1 MLSQLILIFVLI
13 LVNAVFVVTEY
24 AIVRVR
30 SSEIDALIKRGNLR
44 AKGAK
49 EVLNN
54 LDRYIS
60 ATQLGITFVNL
71 LLGWV
76 GEDIFIG
83 MLHPVFLSLGI
94 EGSAAKTFSVILGL
108 LVITYFTITIGELAP
123 KAFAIRKYVAVTL
136 WLSYPLTIFYKIFKP
151 FIWLLNAS
159 ASVLIRMMGMT
170 PGNQDHSVHSE
181 DEIRQVILEGTKS
194 GVIDATEHQ
203 LIEKIFDFNDKVAKQ
218 VMVRRQDMVVLDIDL
233 PRDQIYHRVIDEGY
247 SRIPVYKDTID
258 NIIGIIYSKD
268 LIASS
273 EHRQLISLTD
283 IIRPA
288 YFVSETK
295 NIGILMRE
303 FQKQKVHMGIVVNEF
318 GGVEGL
324 VTMED
329 IIEEITGEIMDEYD
343 VETPEVIKGRS
354 QEYLVNPVILISDF
368 NKKFKTNIPD
378 VDEYN
383 TLGGFLF
390 KVTGHIPELYERIDY
405 GGYTFVITSKQ
416 RNTIKQVK
424 VIKK

>member
-49 EVLNN
+49 EVLNQ

-76 GEDIFIG
+76 GEDIFIEL
-83 MLHPVFLSLGI
+83 LHPVFLSLGI

-181 DEIRQVILEGTKS
+181 DEIRQVIYEGTKS
-194 GVIDATEHQ
+194 GVIDKTEHQ

-233 PRDQIYHRVIDEGY
+233 PRDKIYHRVIDEGY

-268 LIASS
+268 LIASA

-324 VTMED
+324 ITLED

-343 VETPEVIKGRS
+343 VETPEVIKGKS

-368 NKKFKTNIPD
+368 NKKFKTTIPE

-390 KVTGHIPELYERIDY
+390 KVTGHIPELFERIDY

>member
-1 MLSQLILIFVLI
+1 MLNQALLIFALI
-13 LVNAVFVVTEY
+13 LVNAVFVIIEY

-30 SSEIDALIKRGNLR
+30 SSEIEALINRGNVR
-44 AKGAK
+44 AKKAK
-49 EVLNN
+49 EVLKD

-76 GEDIFIG
+76 GEDIFIE
-83 MLHPVFLSLGI
+83 MLQPFFISMGI
-94 EGSAAKTFSVILGL
+94 ESSIGETFSVILGL
-108 LVITYFTITIGELAP
+108 MMITYFTITIGELAP
-123 KAFAIRKYVAVTL
+123 KAFAIRKYMLITL
-136 WLSYPLTIFYKIFKP
+136 WFSYPLIIFYKIFKP
-151 FIWLLNAS
+151 FIWLLNVS
-159 ASVLIRMMGMT
+159 ASLLIRLLGMKF
-170 PGNQDHSVHSE
+170 NNDHNTHSE
-181 DEIRQVILEGTKS
+181 DEIRQVILEGTMS
-194 GVIDATEHQ
+194 GVIDKTEHQ
-203 LIEKIFDFNDKVAKQ
+203 LIEKIFDFNDKLAKQ
-218 VMVRRQDMVVLDIDL
+218 VMVRRQDMVVLDIDM
-233 PRDQIYHRVIDEGY
+233 PREKIYQRVIDEGY

-258 NIIGIIYSKD
+258 NIIGVIYSKD
-268 LIASS
+268 LIASA
-273 EHRQLISLTD
+273 EHRELISLTD

-295 NIGILMRE
+295 NIGLLMRE

-343 VETPEVIKGRS
+343 VETPEIIKGKA

-368 NKKFKTNIPD
+368 NKKFQTNIPEIE
-378 VDEYN
+378 EYN

-405 GGYTFVITSKQ
+405 GGYSFIVTVKQ